1 MAATMAT
8 AGRLNSAPVLTNSPW
23 LQEMGACARAA
34 GKGRPR
40 VLVRK
45 LTR

>member
-1 MAATMAT
+1 MAATMAM
-8 AGRLNSAPVLTNSPW
+8 AGRLNKAPVLTNWPW
-23 LQEMGACARAA
+23 LQLIGASARAA
-34 GKGRPR
+34 GNGRPR